1 VHNGHLFTCSADK
14 TTRSFNIQASRFI
27 SLKRFLFQ
35 IMINCMCGCCCF
47 DWLKSVVNQEKD
59 ASKKTLKIGSLMVLC
74 FVFLTLDRTMR

>member
-1 VHNGHLFTCSADK
+1 
-14 TTRSFNIQASRFI
+14 
-27 SLKRFLFQ
+27 
-35 IMINCMCGCCCF
+35 MCGCCCF